1 MASHSSVLENSMD
14 RETWLAT
21 VHEVTKS
28 QAQVTERTQS
38 RQMKSDWESSSFSS
52 ESWRKTQTC
61 SSILF
66 LCEQLNRSV
75 LNTKLL
81 LHIDI
86 LKMQSYILLNYFAI
100 I

>member
-38 RQMKSDWESSSFSS
+38 R
-52 ESWRKTQTC
+52 
-61 SSILF
+61 
-66 LCEQLNRSV
+66 
-75 LNTKLL
+75 
-81 LHIDI
+81 
-86 LKMQSYILLNYFAI
+86 
-100 I
+100 